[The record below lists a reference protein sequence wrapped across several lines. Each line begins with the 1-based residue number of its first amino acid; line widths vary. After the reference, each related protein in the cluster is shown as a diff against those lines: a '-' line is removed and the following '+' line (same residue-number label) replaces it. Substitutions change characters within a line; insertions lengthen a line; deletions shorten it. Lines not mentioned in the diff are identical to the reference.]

1 MDQVTRLRIGAIALG
16 VSIAHPSA
24 AQANGS
30 IAGRVVSV
38 ATAAPLIGAEVL
50 LRPGDRRAATDSSGD
65 FRFTEVAPG
74 DVTVLVRLLG
84 FAPDSARLN
93 IKPNDDIEVR
103 IELKRAAAQP
113 LDTVTV
119 AGQEQAL
126 DRGKLA
132 DYYKRKQFGTGRYF
146 DSGILEKER
155 DGQLA
160 EITSS
165 RAPGLRLVRSRVASM
180 TFVASGRRSANTFFG
195 TKPSITKFDK
205 DNGADPRACYVD
217 VYLDGIPVCKFGST
231 IPDPLFDINALRP
244 ATVAAIELYAGA
256 AQVPLQYNRTGSLCG
271 VLLIWTK

>member
-1 MDQVTRLRIGAIALG
+1 MDQMTRLCIGAIALG
-16 VSIAHPSA
+16 VSIAQPAA

-38 ATAAPLIGAEVL
+38 ATAAPLAGADVL
-50 LRPGDRRAATDSSGD
+50 LRPGNRRAATDSSGR

-74 DVTVLVRLLG
+74 EVTLLVRLIG
-84 FAPDSARLN
+84 FAPDSARIN
-93 IKPNDDIEVR
+93 VKPNDDVDVR

-132 DYYKRKQFGTGRYF
+132 EYYKRKQFGTGRFF
-146 DSGILEKER
+146 DSDILEKER

-160 EITSS
+160 EIISS
-165 RAPGLRLVRSRVASM
+165 RAPGLRLVRSRMANM

-195 TKPSITKFDK
+195 TRPTITQFDK
-205 DNGADPRACYVD
+205 DGGADPRACYVD
-217 VYLDGIPVCKFGST
+217 VYLDGVPVYKFGST

-244 ATVAAIELYAGA
+244 ETVAAIELYVGA